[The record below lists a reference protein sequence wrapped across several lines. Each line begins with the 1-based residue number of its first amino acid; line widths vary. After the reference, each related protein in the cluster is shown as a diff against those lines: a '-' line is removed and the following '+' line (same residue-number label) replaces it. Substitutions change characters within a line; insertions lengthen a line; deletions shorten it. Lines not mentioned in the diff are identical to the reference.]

1 MLFDFHHFQFRL
13 ILSNIHDYVH
23 TYIHTYKGVFTIV
36 CVYVYREL
44 RWYVLDGQ
52 KENERVR
59 RTMTTSYR
67 SLSFI
72 VFPLGF
78 WLGSGSGF
86 GFSFVFGTIS
96 LHKEFVC
103 VSVGLSFCNCIYF
116 NMHTIS
122 VNCSASAPSC
132 VIFSFLF
139 SVLLPFS
146 FMFFWLGRKSLLNT
160 IT

>member
-1 MLFDFHHFQFRL
+1 M
-13 ILSNIHDYVH
+13 IMYSH
-23 TYIHTYKGVFTIV
+23 TYIHTYKEVITIV

-78 WLGSGSGF
+78 RLCSGF

-103 VSVGLSFCNCIYF
+103 DSVGLSFCNCIYF

-146 FMFFWLGRKSLLNT
+146 FMFFFWRGQKSLLNT